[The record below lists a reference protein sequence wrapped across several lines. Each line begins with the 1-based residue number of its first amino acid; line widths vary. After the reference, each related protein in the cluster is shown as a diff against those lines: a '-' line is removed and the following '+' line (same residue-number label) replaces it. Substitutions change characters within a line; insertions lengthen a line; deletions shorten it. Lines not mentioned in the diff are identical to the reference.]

1 MTPEEARQRSFDLLA
16 GVLKLDEFQKIAM
29 SELMRDLE
37 GFTWPPE
44 PGSEHEKKLME
55 LGSIATGMR
64 GSL

>member
-1 MTPEEARQRSFDLLA
+1 MTPEEAKRQSLDLLL
-16 GVLKLDEFQKIAM
+16 GCLRLDEFQRIAI
-29 SELMRDLE
+29 SDLMADLE

-55 LGSIATGMR
+55 IGALVTGNR